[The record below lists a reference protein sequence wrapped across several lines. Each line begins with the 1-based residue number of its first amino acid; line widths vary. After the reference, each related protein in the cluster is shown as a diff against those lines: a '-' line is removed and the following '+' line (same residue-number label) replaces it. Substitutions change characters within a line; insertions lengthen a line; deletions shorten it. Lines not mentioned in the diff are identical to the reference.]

1 MKRIFVVFAAG
12 FLFAASM
19 PAVCAAEIMPKALPA
34 SAAGAAERPIKLG
47 TIAPRDSS
55 YHKILLHMGESWRA
69 GGVELKIYPGGVL
82 GGEAEMVRRMKTGAL
97 DAALLT
103 VSGLSDIDDSVR
115 ALQNMPLLFRSLDEV
130 DFIGAQLRPRLEK
143 NLRARGFVVL
153 FWGDAGWVRFFSKNP
168 VLTPDDL
175 RRAKLFTWA
184 GDPDALEIYKSAGF
198 HPLPL
203 ETNDIVTSLQTGLI
217 NAVPMPP
224 YIALAAQ
231 VYPLAP
237 HMLEINWAPLVGALV
252 VTERAWGRLTPA
264 QQAAL
269 ARAAAE
275 HGTQIKQRNRQESD
289 EAVEAMKKRGLV
301 VHPLTPELEAAWRRE
316 AEAIYPTLRGKLV
329 PADLF
334 DEVRRLLQERRT
346 KR

>member
-1 MKRIFVVFAAG
+1 MKRMLIVVA
-12 FLFAASM
+12 LFT
-19 PAVCAAEIMPKALPA
+19 
-34 SAAGAAERPIKLG
+34 SAITAAERPIKLG

-69 GGVELKIYPGGVL
+69 SGVELKIYPGGVL

-115 ALQNMPLLFRSLDEV
+115 GLQNMPLMFRSLDEV
-130 DFIGAQLRPRLEK
+130 DYIGEQLRPRLEK
-143 NLRARGFVVL
+143 KLRAHGFVVL

-175 RRAKLFTWA
+175 RRTKLFTWA
-184 GDPDALEIYKSAGF
+184 GDPDAVEIYKSAGV

-203 ETNDIVTSLQTGLI
+203 ETNDIVTSLQTGMI

-224 YIALAAQ
+224 YIALATQ

-252 VTERAWGRLTPA
+252 VTERAWDRFTPA
-264 QQAAL
+264 QQTAL

-275 HGTQIKQRNRQESD
+275 HGKQIKQRNRLESD
-289 EAVEAMKKRGLV
+289 QAVEAMKKRGLV

-316 AEAIYPTLRGKLV
+316 TEAIYPRLRGKLV

-334 DEVRRLLQERRT
+334 DEVRRLLQERRA
-346 KR
+346 RR

>member
-1 MKRIFVVFAAG
+1 MNRIHAAAFAVA
-12 FLFAASM
+12 LAASSL
-19 PAVCAAEIMPKALPA
+19 AYGA
-34 SAAGAAERPIKLG
+34 SRPIKLG
-47 TIAPRDSS
+47 TLAPRDSS
-55 YHKILLHMGESWRA
+55 YHRILMHMGEAWRTQD
-69 GGVELKIYPGGVL
+69 VELKIYPGGVL

-103 VSGLSDIDDSVR
+103 VVGLSDIDDSVR
-115 ALQNMPLLFRSLDEV
+115 ALQNMPLQFQSLEEV
-130 DFIGAQLRPRLEK
+130 DAVGAHLRPRLEAR
-143 NLRARGFVVL
+143 LRQKGFVVL
-153 FWGDAGWVRFFSKNP
+153 FWGDAGWVRFFSKDP
-168 VLTPDDL
+168 VVTPDDL
-175 RRAKLFTWA
+175 RRTKLFTWA
-184 GDPDALEIYKSAGF
+184 GDPDAVEIYRSAGF

-224 YIALAAQ
+224 YIALATQ

-252 VTERAWGRLTPA
+252 VTERAWERFTPA

-275 HGTQIKQRNRQESD
+275 HGREIKQRNRLESD
-289 EAVEAMKKRGLV
+289 QAVEAMKKRGLV
-301 VHPLTPELEAAWRRE
+301 VHRMTPEAEKAWREE
-316 AEAIYPTLRGKLV
+316 ANAISPRLRGRLV

-334 DEVRRLLQERRT
+334 DEVHRLLEARRR
-346 KR
+346 K

>member
-1 MKRIFVVFAAG
+1 MKR
-12 FLFAASM
+12 FLIAVALLASS
-19 PAVCAAEIMPKALPA
+19 VT
-34 SAAGAAERPIKLG
+34 AAERPIKLG

-55 YHKILLHMGESWRA
+55 YHKILLHMGEAWRA
-69 GGVELKIYPGGVL
+69 SGVELKIYPGGVL

-97 DAALLT
+97 DAAMLT

-115 ALQNMPLLFRSLDEV
+115 ALQNMPMLFRSLDEV
-130 DFIGAQLRPRLEK
+130 DYIGEQLRPRLEK

-168 VLTPDDL
+168 VLTPNDL
-175 RRAKLFTWA
+175 RRTKLFTWA
-184 GDPDALEIYKSAGF
+184 GDPDAVELYKSAGF

-203 ETNDIVTSLQTGLI
+203 ETNDIATSLQTGLI
-217 NAVPMPP
+217 DAVPMPP
-224 YIALAAQ
+224 YIALATQ

-252 VTERAWGRLTPA
+252 VTEHAWNRLAPA

-275 HGTQIKQRNRQESD
+275 HGRQIKQRNRLESD
-289 EAVEAMKKRGLV
+289 QAVEAMKRRGLV

-316 AEAIYPTLRGKLV
+316 VENVYPRLRGKLV

-334 DEVRRLLQERRT
+334 DEVLRLVRERRA
-346 KR
+346 RR

>member
-1 MKRIFVVFAAG
+1 MKRIFVAFAACA
-12 FLFAASM
+12 FFAAM
-19 PAVCAAEIMPKALPA
+19 VH
-34 SAAGAAERPIKLG
+34 AAERPIKLG

-55 YHKILLHMGESWRA
+55 YHKILLQMGQSWRA
-69 GGVELKIYPGGVL
+69 SDVELKIYPGGVL

-130 DFIGAQLRPRLEK
+130 DYIGERLRPRLEK
-143 NLRARGFVVL
+143 ALRARGFVVL
-153 FWGDAGWVRFFSKNP
+153 FWGDAGWVRFFSKAP

-175 RRAKLFTWA
+175 RRTKLFTWA
-184 GDPDALEIYKSAGF
+184 GDTDAVTIYKSAGF

-203 ETNDIVTSLQTGLI
+203 ETNDIITSLQTGMI

-224 YIALAAQ
+224 YIALATQ

-252 VTERAWGRLTPA
+252 VTERAWNRLTPA
-264 QQAAL
+264 QQTAL
-269 ARAAAE
+269 ARAAAA
-275 HGTQIKQRNRQESD
+275 HGKLIKQRNRLESD
-289 EAVEAMKKRGLV
+289 QAVEAMKKRGLV

-316 AEAIYPTLRGKLV
+316 TEAIYPQLRGKLV

-334 DEVRRLLQERRT
+334 DEVRRLLSERRA
-346 KR
+346 RR

>member
-1 MKRIFVVFAAG
+1 MKRFLVFAA
-12 FLFAASM
+12 
-19 PAVCAAEIMPKALPA
+19 VCLL
-34 SAAGAAERPIKLG
+34 AGSLLRAAERPVKLG
-47 TIAPRDSS
+47 TIAPRDST
-55 YHKILLHMGESWRA
+55 YHKLLLQMGQSWHA
-69 GGVELKIYPGGVL
+69 SGVELKIYPGAVL

-115 ALQNMPLLFRSLDEV
+115 GLQNMPLVFRSLDEV
-130 DFIGAQLRPRLEK
+130 DYIGERLRPRLEK

-153 FWGDAGWVRFFSKNP
+153 FWGDAGWVRFFSKKP

-175 RRAKLFTWA
+175 RRTKLFTWA
-184 GDPDALEIYKSAGF
+184 GDPDALEIYKDAGF

-203 ETNDIVTSLQTGLI
+203 ETNDIVTSLQTGMI
-217 NAVPMPP
+217 DAVPMPP
-224 YIALAAQ
+224 YIALATQ

-237 HMLEINWAPLVGALV
+237 HMLEINWAPLVGAMV
-252 VTERAWGRLTPA
+252 VTERTWNRFTPA
-264 QQAAL
+264 QQVAL

-275 HGTQIKQRNRQESD
+275 QGREIKRRNRVESD
-289 EAVEAMKKRGLV
+289 QAVAAMKKRGLV

-316 AEAIYPTLRGKLV
+316 TEAIYPRLRGKLV

-334 DEVRRLLQERRT
+334 DEVRRLLQERRA
-346 KR
+346 RR